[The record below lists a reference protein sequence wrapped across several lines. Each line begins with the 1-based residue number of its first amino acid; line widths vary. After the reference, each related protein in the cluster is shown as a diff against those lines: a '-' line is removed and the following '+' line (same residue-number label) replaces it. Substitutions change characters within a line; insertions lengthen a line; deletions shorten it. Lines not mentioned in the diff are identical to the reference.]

1 LRAPR
6 LLLAGALGVLACSPG
21 GPSSS
26 DRAAGAPGITVE
38 PVGPRGAG
46 ARAGL
51 RAGDVLLSWRRG
63 AAGGPLRSCA
73 DLTAVEMEQAPRGP
87 VALRVSRGKRS
98 FALEVAAGEW
108 QVEALPR
115 DGTDSLGCAAFARA
129 RRLARA
135 RRWPEALTAYGEAA
149 EAARA
154 RRWELFAALALQE
167 QGKAALTVN
176 DFPRAEKALAE
187 ALRLRQGAAPGS
199 LAEAA
204 SWYAIGRLRRVRGA
218 IGPSETAFHNALRL
232 QQRLAPRSLDTAST
246 LNNLGVD
253 AWMRSDYD
261 GAKAFCLQA
270 LALIRPLLPDSL
282 EEAQVLNN
290 LGLVTRE
297 TGDLDAAERLLVR
310 AEQIMQRLDP
320 ESEDLAR
327 IAVNLGAIA
336 SDRGDFT
343 RSEEYQRI
351 ALARFQRSAPDSL
364 EVAKILNNLGINAGD
379 RGDLAEADTFFHRAL
394 AVCQSLFPG
403 SEEEATS
410 FSNLSWIARDR
421 GRLEDAESFALRA
434 FTIRSRQSP
443 NGSAVALSLAMLGAL
458 AMQRGDLSRAVD
470 LGQQALDLQHRL
482 APGSLYEAEYLLFLA
497 GLALDQGAPSRAEP
511 LARQALAIRRHLS
524 PRSGLEGEALD
535 LLGLVLQRRGRLRQ
549 AEKICAEAVDALE
562 AQIGRLSGLDEAR
575 SSFQARFGKIY
586 RHLIELQLARGEPA
600 AALHTLERSRARALL
615 ALLAERNLAFAADVP
630 AALLERQQRLDRE
643 YEKAQQSLAG
653 LDPRLAAELDALLAT
668 LARLRGERAALA
680 ARIAQASPR
689 YASLRS
695 PQPLDLAGIRTVL
708 DPGTVWLS
716 YSVDD
721 EKTYLFVVSAR
732 SLRVHSLPIGR
743 RDLGDAVA
751 VFRSLILRG
760 RDEVRAAG
768 AAGTAPEPALLV
780 AGNRLYNLL
789 VAPAA
794 ADVARADR
802 VLLSPDGP
810 LHILPFAALAH
821 GTPPVFLAEEKP
833 WHSVLSATLYAEIR
847 HGRHGRSASPAG
859 PGALVAFADPQVPAP
874 APGLRDDPKETPAR
888 RYRKGLQPLPGAR
901 EEVRALASLWG
912 RDAYVYTGAAA
923 SEQRLRELPVRP
935 RYLHFACHALL
946 DRRYPLDSALALAAP
961 QAASRPANPGEN
973 GLLQAWEI
981 FERLR
986 LDAEL
991 VTLSACET
999 GLGRDAGGEG
1009 LIGLTR
1015 AFQYAGAR
1023 SVLSSLWSVSDS
1035 TTAELMQRF
1044 YALLRAGRPK
1054 DLALQEAQ
1062 RALLHAGGAAAHPVH
1077 WAAFTLSGDWR

>member
-1 LRAPR
+1 
-6 LLLAGALGVLACSPG
+6 
-21 GPSSS
+21 
-26 DRAAGAPGITVE
+26 VE
-38 PVGPRGAG
+38 PVGPWGAG

-51 RAGDVLLSWRRG
+51 RAGDVLLSWQRG

-87 VALRVSRGKRS
+87 VALRVSRGEQTLS
-98 FALEVAAGEW
+98 LEVAAGEW

-115 DGTDSLGCAAFARA
+115 GAVEDPGCAAFARA
-129 RRLARA
+129 RRLARL
-135 RRWPEALTAYGEAA
+135 RRWPEAQAAYGEAA
-149 EAARA
+149 AAARA
-154 RRWELFAALALQE
+154 RGQELFAALALQE
-167 QGKAALTVN
+167 QGTAALAVN
-176 DFPRAEKALAE
+176 DFPSTERTLVE
-187 ALRLRQGAAPGS
+187 ALRLRRGAAPGS

-204 SWYAIGRLRRVRGA
+204 SWHAIGRLHRIRGA
-218 IGPSETAFHNALRL
+218 IAPSEAAFHNALRL
-232 QQRLAPRSLDTAST
+232 RRRLAPRSLETAST
-246 LNNLGVD
+246 LNNLGID
-253 AWMRSDYD
+253 ASMRSDLD
-261 GAKAFCLQA
+261 GAQTFYLQA
-270 LALIRPLLPDSL
+270 LGLIRPLLPDSL

-290 LGLVTRE
+290 LGLLTRE
-297 TGDLDAAERLLVR
+297 AGDLDAAERSLVR
-310 AEQIMQRLDP
+310 AGQIWQRLDP

-327 IAVNLGAIA
+327 AAVNLGAIA

-343 RSEEYQRI
+343 RAEEYQRV
-351 ALARFQRSAPDSL
+351 ALARFQKIAPDSL
-364 EVAKILNNLGINAGD
+364 EVAKILNNLGMNARD
-379 RGDLAEADTFFHRAL
+379 RGDLTEADSLFNRAL
-394 AVCQSLFPG
+394 AICHRLFPG

-410 FSNLSWIARDR
+410 LSSLSWTARER
-421 GRLEDAESFALRA
+421 GRLDEAEAFTRRA
-434 FTIRSRQSP
+434 FAIRSRQSP

-458 AMQRGDLSRAVD
+458 AMERGDLGRAAD
-470 LGQQALDLQHRL
+470 LGQRAFDLQNRI

-497 GLALDQGAPSRAEP
+497 EVALAQGAPGRAEP
-511 LARQALAIRRHLS
+511 LARQALAIRRRLS

-535 LLGLVLQRRGRLRQ
+535 LVGLILQRQGRLRE
-549 AEKICAEAVDALE
+549 AEETCKEAVDAVE
-562 AQIGRLSGLDEAR
+562 AQIGRLSGMDESR
-575 SSFQARFGKIY
+575 PGFQARFGRIY
-586 RHLIELQLARGEPA
+586 RHLIELQVARGEPA

-615 ALLAERNLAFAADVP
+615 ALLAERDLAFEADVP

-653 LDPRLAAELDALLAT
+653 LDPRLAAELDPLLAT

-680 ARIAQASPR
+680 ARIARASPR

-695 PQPLDLAGIRTVL
+695 PQPLELAGIRAVL

-721 EKTYLFVVSAR
+721 EKTFLFVVSAA
-732 SLRVHSLPIGR
+732 SFTVHTLPIGR
-743 RDLGDAVA
+743 QALGEEVA

-760 RDEVRAAG
+760 REEARPAG
-768 AAGTAPEPALLV
+768 PAPEPVLLA
-780 AGNRLYNLL
+780 AGSRLYDLL

-794 ADVARADR
+794 ADIARAGR

-810 LHILPFAALAH
+810 LHILPFAALVH
-821 GTPPVFLAEEKP
+821 GEPPVFLAEEKP

-847 HGRHGRSASPAG
+847 RGRRGDRAG
-859 PGALVAFADPQVPAP
+859 TGPLVAFADPLVQAP
-874 APGLRDDPKETPAR
+874 AAGSVDDPGEAPVR
-888 RYRKGLQPLPGAR
+888 RYRQGLRPLPGAR

-912 RDAYVYTGAAA
+912 RDAYVYVGAAA

-946 DRRYPLDSALALAAP
+946 DRRYPLDSALALA
-961 QAASRPANPGEN
+961 RPADPQDN

-981 FERLR
+981 FERLH

-999 GLGRDAGGEG
+999 GLGRDGGGEG

-1023 SVLSSLWSVSDS
+1023 SVLASLWSVSDH
-1035 TTAELMQRF
+1035 TTAELMERF

-1062 RALLHAGGAAAHPVH
+1062 QALLHAGGGAAHPVH
-1077 WAAFTLSGDWR
+1077 WAAFTLSGDWQ